1 MLMHCKNFEVFRQ
14 MISDRFNL
22 YSNLALPP
30 LAKSS
35 RHQSNEWTPFG
46 ENSIRWFATTAR
58 RAFLV
63 FCVLAIAGLCMIF
76 FKPHLADKLKAMSPF
91 AKPSNAEFITTAAP
105 TLESPLVM
113 PDIHTAVATSAAPV
127 PRSDYEER
135 DGDATRQQQRVAIWL
150 SKHYRIASSAVS
162 MMVSATYLA
171 AREAELD
178 PLLILA
184 VMSVESRFNPFS
196 ESALGAQGLMQ
207 VRSKNHLDKFKG
219 IGGANEVLNPVANI
233 KIGSKILK
241 EDVIRGGSIESG
253 LKLYVG
259 AAAFDKNTRH
269 DLKILA
275 EYHRLKH
282 IATGKNGSVYDAPM
296 AASPR
301 NRVL

>member
-1 MLMHCKNFEVFRQ
+1 
-14 MISDRFNL
+14 
-22 YSNLALPP
+22 
-30 LAKSS
+30 
-35 RHQSNEWTPFG
+35 
-46 ENSIRWFATTAR
+46 
-58 RAFLV
+58 
-63 FCVLAIAGLCMIF
+63 
-76 FKPHLADKLKAMSPF
+76 
-91 AKPSNAEFITTAAP
+91 
-105 TLESPLVM
+105 
-113 PDIHTAVATSAAPV
+113 
-127 PRSDYEER
+127 
-135 DGDATRQQQRVAIWL
+135 
-150 SKHYRIASSAVS
+150 
-162 MMVSATYLA
+162 
-171 AREAELD
+171 
-178 PLLILA
+178 
-184 VMSVESRFNPFS
+184 
-196 ESALGAQGLMQ
+196 MQ